1 LYHCDILILK
11 QYVMMKPLCSMI
23 GILIANSAFSQCPPT
38 TPTITGASVLCN
50 GASGSLS
57 VSGSGDTYT
66 WTPGGANT
74 TSISISPTTTTTY
87 SVLMGQTGCTLTS
100 AAAITVTVAN
110 TPTVVAAIPIFT
122 GTANSFTACGMGFQS
137 PTFEAS
143 GASSYTWSTGATTAT
158 TSVYVPFTTSPPSYT
173 NTYTVIGQNV
183 CGTSTAAITTLIY
196 SMPSLGIS
204 ASHSLICIGS
214 QVTVKATSWAS
225 IYEWKIAGSGPVI
238 ATTSSIVVSPTV
250 TTNYDV
256 TVTNGTCSRSD
267 DITVTV
273 NSCTGL
279 AELSPEAGVK
289 VYPNPVTE
297 LLYVDLYDR
306 QGPGV
311 LEVYD
316 MTGKIKMKE
325 SVSGYGNVI
334 PVGSLQSGLYFYK
347 VSGKTGKFIKQ

>member
-1 LYHCDILILK
+1 
-11 QYVMMKPLCSMI
+11 MKPLCSII
-23 GILIANSAFSQCPPT
+23 GILFVNFVFSQCPPT
-38 TPTITGASVLCN
+38 TPTITGTFVLCN

-57 VSGSGDTYT
+57 ASGSGDTYT
-66 WTPGGANT
+66 WSPGGANT
-74 TSISISPTTTTTY
+74 ASISISPTITTTY
-87 SVLMGQTGCTLTS
+87 SVLMGQTGCTVTS

-143 GASSYTWSTGATTAT
+143 GASSYTWSTGATTST

-173 NTYTVIGQNV
+173 NTYVVTGQNA

-196 SMPSLGIS
+196 SVPSLGIS
-204 ASHSLICIGS
+204 ASHTLICAGS
-214 QVTVKATSWAS
+214 QVTVKATSWATV
-225 IYEWKIAGSGPVI
+225 YEWKIAGSGPVI
-238 ATTSSIVVSPTV
+238 ATTSSIVVNPTV

-256 TVTNGTCSRSD
+256 TVTNGMCSRSD

-279 AELSPEAGVK
+279 DELSHEAGVK

-297 LLYVDLYDR
+297 LLYVDLNDR

-325 SVSGYGNVI
+325 SVSGSANVI
-334 PVGSLQSGLYFYK
+334 PTGALPPGIYFYK
-347 VSGKTGKFIKQ
+347 LAGKTGKFIKQ

>member
-1 LYHCDILILK
+1 
-11 QYVMMKPLCSMI
+11 MKPLCSII
-23 GILIANSAFSQCPPT
+23 GILFVNFVFSQCPPT
-38 TPTITGASVLCN
+38 SPTITGTSVLCN

-57 VSGSGDTYT
+57 ASGSGDTYT
-66 WTPGGANT
+66 WSPGGANT
-74 TSISISPTTTTTY
+74 ASISISPTITTTY
-87 SVLMGQTGCTLTS
+87 SVLMGQTGCTVTS

-143 GASSYTWSTGATTAT
+143 GASSYTWTTGATTST

-173 NTYTVIGQNV
+173 NTYVVTGQNA

-196 SMPSLGIS
+196 SVPSLGIS
-204 ASHSLICIGS
+204 ASHTLICAGS
-214 QVTVKATSWAS
+214 QVTVNATSWATV
-225 IYEWKIAGSGPVI
+225 YEWKIAGSGPVI
-238 ATTSSIVVSPTV
+238 ATTSSIVVNPTV

-279 AELSPEAGVK
+279 DELPHEAGVK
-289 VYPNPVTE
+289 LYPNPVTE
-297 LLYVDLYDR
+297 LLYVDLNDR

-325 SVSGYGNVI
+325 SVSGSANVI
-334 PVGSLQSGLYFYK
+334 PTGALPPGIYFYK
-347 VSGKTGKFIKQ
+347 LAGKTGKFIKQ